1 MQNKLKKDLIIT
13 ELRENLNILIDPKK
27 KDSFSDNRVNTW
39 IKLVSERLI
48 YHLDNLDK
56 NKNNG

>member
-1 MQNKLKKDLIIT
+1 MQNNLKKDIIIT
-13 ELRENLNILIDPKK
+13 ELRENLNVLIDPKK

-56 NKNNG
+56 NKKNG

>member
-1 MQNKLKKDLIIT
+1 MQSNLKKDIIVT
-13 ELRENLNILIDPKK
+13 ELRDNLNVLIDPKK

>member
-1 MQNKLKKDLIIT
+1 MQSNLKKDIIIT
-13 ELRENLNILIDPKK
+13 ELRENLNVLIDPKK

>member
-1 MQNKLKKDLIIT
+1 MQNNLKKDIIIT
-13 ELRENLNILIDPKK
+13 ELRENLNVLIDPKK

>member
-1 MQNKLKKDLIIT
+1 MQNNLKKDIIIT
-13 ELRENLNILIDPKK
+13 ELRENLNVLIDPKK

-56 NKNNG
+56 KQK

>member
-1 MQNKLKKDLIIT
+1 MQNKLKKELIVT

>member
-1 MQNKLKKDLIIT
+1 MQNKLKKELITT

>member
-1 MQNKLKKDLIIT
+1 MQNNLTKDIIIT
-13 ELRENLNILIDPKK
+13 ELRENLNVLIDPKK

-56 NKNNG
+56 KQK

>member
-1 MQNKLKKDLIIT
+1 MQNNLKKDIIIT
-13 ELRENLNILIDPKK
+13 ELRENLNVLIDPKK

-56 NKNNG
+56 NKKNC